1 MKIYLTGIGFIVGIT
16 VMFYFTIIE
25 KENTKKV
32 YPYRMK
38 MYYPR
43 AEGIRD
49 GTEVSVLGIPSGF
62 VQSVRFVPL
71 REVYDARF
79 VPEGKEAVELTIVLK
94 KPVTLWDNY
103 KIKFKNKTV
112 FSGRMIDI
120 DPGSFRSEN
129 ASFFHPTSEHSA
141 QERDQA
147 PSTEFYEDFFS
158 GAFQTLE
165 ENRAELRR
173 INSGLRDITSK
184 INNGKGTVSSLI
196 NRDTLYDNMNESMT
210 DLSVISREARWYME
224 MSRENDTVP
233 FPFLSTVT
241 LNLLS
246 LNYLSQSTK

>member
-112 FSGRMIDI
+112 FS
-120 DPGSFRSEN
+120 
-129 ASFFHPTSEHSA
+129 
-141 QERDQA
+141 
-147 PSTEFYEDFFS
+147 
-158 GAFQTLE
+158 
-165 ENRAELRR
+165 
-173 INSGLRDITSK
+173 
-184 INNGKGTVSSLI
+184 
-196 NRDTLYDNMNESMT
+196 
-210 DLSVISREARWYME
+210 
-224 MSRENDTVP
+224 
-233 FPFLSTVT
+233 
-241 LNLLS
+241 
-246 LNYLSQSTK
+246 

>member
-1 MKIYLTGIGFIVGIT
+1 
-16 VMFYFTIIE
+16 
-25 KENTKKV
+25 
-32 YPYRMK
+32 
-38 MYYPR
+38 
-43 AEGIRD
+43 
-49 GTEVSVLGIPSGF
+49 
-62 VQSVRFVPL
+62 
-71 REVYDARF
+71 
-79 VPEGKEAVELTIVLK
+79 
-94 KPVTLWDNY
+94 
-103 KIKFKNKTV
+103 
-112 FSGRMIDI
+112 
-120 DPGSFRSEN
+120 
-129 ASFFHPTSEHSA
+129 
-141 QERDQA
+141 
-147 PSTEFYEDFFS
+147 